1 MRLPRVIKLGNYEI
15 ELFYSTK
22 AMLDLEKRCGDTK
35 SIGDWLSEEEASTGE
50 TLAKFAGIITDLA
63 NGAVFKHNAE
73 IALGMVDGE
82 KQKFYDETTIASL
95 LTPAD
100 LIKAKETIFGA
111 INDGMSYETP
121 EGIPEPDPDLAEVE
135 SEKNA

>member
-1 MRLPRVIKLGNYEI
+1 MRLPRGINLGNKKI
-15 ELFYSTK
+15 ELYYSTK

-35 SIGDWLSEEEASTGE
+35 SIGDWLSDEEASTGE
-50 TLAKFAGIITDLA
+50 TLAKFAGILTDLA

-100 LIKAKETIFGA
+100 LITAKETIFGV

>member
-1 MRLPRVIKLGNYEI
+1 MIPRKINLRGKEI
-15 ELFYSTK
+15 ELYYSTK
-22 AMLDLEKRCGDTK
+22 AMLDLEKRCGDTA

-50 TLAKFAGIITDLA
+50 TIAKFAGILTDLA

-73 IALGMVDGE
+73 IALGMADGE

-95 LTPAD
+95 LTPGD
-100 LIKAKETIFGA
+100 LIKAKETFFGV
-111 INDGMSYETP
+111 ISDGMSYETP

>member
-1 MRLPRVIKLGNYEI
+1 MIPRKINLRGKEI
-15 ELFYSTK
+15 ELYYSTK
-22 AMLDLEKRCGDTK
+22 AMIDIEKRCGETSDLGNWLAEK
-35 SIGDWLSEEEASTGE
+35 STTGG
-50 TLAKFAGIITDLA
+50 TLAKIAGLLTDLA

-73 IALGMVDGE
+73 IALGMIDGE
-82 KQKFYDETTIASL
+82 KRKFYDDETFFSL

-100 LIKAKETIFGA
+100 LLMAKETIFSV

>member
-1 MRLPRVIKLGNYEI
+1 MIPRKINLRDKEI
-15 ELFYSTK
+15 ELYYSTK
-22 AMLDLEKRCGDTK
+22 TMLDLEKRCGDTK
-35 SIGDWLSEEEASTGE
+35 SIGDWLSEEGASTGE

-82 KQKFYDETTIASL
+82 KQEFYCEEIIVSL

>member
-1 MRLPRVIKLGNYEI
+1 MRSPRVINLGNKKI
-15 ELFYSTK
+15 ELYYSTK

-35 SIGDWLSEEEASTGE
+35 SIGDWLSDKGASTGE
-50 TLAKFAGIITDLA
+50 TLAKFAGILTDLA

-100 LIKAKETIFGA
+100 LITAKETIFGV

>member
-1 MRLPRVIKLGNYEI
+1 MIPRKINLRGKEI
-15 ELFYSTK
+15 ELYYSTK

-35 SIGDWLSEEEASTGE
+35 SIGDWLSEEGASTGE
-50 TLAKFAGIITDLA
+50 TLAKFAGILTDLA

-73 IALGMVDGE
+73 IALGLIDGE
-82 KQKFYDETTIASL
+82 KRKFYDDETFFSL

-100 LIKAKETIFGA
+100 LLTAKETIFSV
-111 INDGMSYETP
+111 INDGMNYETP
-121 EGIPEPDPDLAEVE
+121 EGIPEPDPELAEVE

>member
-1 MRLPRVIKLGNYEI
+1 MRSPRVIKLGSKDI
-15 ELFYSTK
+15 ELYYSTK
-22 AMLDLEKRCGDTK
+22 AMLDIEKRCGDTK
-35 SIGDWLSEEEASTGE
+35 NIGEWLAVEGSTGE
-50 TLAKFAGIITDLA
+50 TLAKFAGILTDLA

-73 IALGMVDGE
+73 VSLGMIDGE
-82 KQKFYDETTIASL
+82 KQKFYDETTISAL

-100 LIKAKETIFGA
+100 LITAKETIFGV